1 MSNFFPYP
9 PPGGPSAAPAPI
21 NRSVLKRIIFF
32 AAALLLLW
40 VAIQLKPAPGPIR
53 DTSSL
58 YTHDAGTAIAEEA
71 PAAPEPAPFRVA
83 PLLSALVLAAL
94 LGFAYYRYRRTGA
107 VSEAPHPI
115 ELIAQQHLGPGQELR
130 IVRCAGQ
137 TLLLGVTSNQI
148 SLIDRLPADLP
159 QPVAAP
165 PVPEP
170 VARPDFSTFLYRAIR
185 SSSNGN

>member
-1 MSNFFPYP
+1 VSKFFPFTP
-9 PPGGPSAAPAPI
+9 PPPTTASPSQV

-40 VAIQLKPAPGPIR
+40 VALQLKPAPGPIR

-58 YTHDAGTAIAEEA
+58 YSENTGA
-71 PAAPEPAPFRVA
+71 AAPEAVADEPAPFRVA
-83 PLLSALVLAAL
+83 PLLTALVLAAL
-94 LGFAYYRYRRTGA
+94 LGFAYYRYRHTGA
-107 VSEAPHPI
+107 VSEASHPI
-115 ELIAQQHLGPGQELR
+115 ELIAQQSLGPGQELR

-159 QPVAAP
+159 ETPAAP
-165 PVPEP
+165 APEP
-170 VARPDFSTFLYRAIR
+170 AVARPDFSTFLYRAIR

>member
-1 MSNFFPYP
+1 VSKFFPFTSPGTP
-9 PPGGPSAAPAPI
+9 PSPV

-40 VAIQLKPAPGPIR
+40 VALQLKPAPGPIS

-58 YTHDAGTAIAEEA
+58 YTENSDAVADPTAPID
-71 PAAPEPAPFRVA
+71 EPAPYRVA
-83 PLLSALVLAAL
+83 PFLTALVLAAL
-94 LGFAYYRYRRTGA
+94 LAFAYYRYRRTSV

-115 ELIAQQHLGPGQELR
+115 ELIAQQPLGPGQELR

-137 TLLLGVTSNQI
+137 MLLLGVTSNQI
-148 SLIDRLPADLP
+148 SLIDRLPESLP
-159 QPVAAP
+159 ETPAAP
-165 PVPEP
+165 EP
-170 VARPDFSTFLYRAIR
+170 DPALSRPDFSTFLYRAIR